1 MFDVLSKINWS
12 PLFISLKT
20 GFVAIIFI
28 FILGVIGAI
37 AVMKM
42 NNRAKWIIDA
52 VFTMPL
58 VLPPTVAGYL
68 LLLVFSLRRPFGIF
82 LKNELG
88 IKVVQSWSGCVIAD
102 VVISFPLMYRS
113 ARAAFEQIDSNIIY
127 AGRTLGMSEFEIITK
142 VVIPTA
148 MPGLLSGGILSFAR
162 AIGEYGATA
171 MLAGNVLGKTRTISV
186 AIASEVA
193 GGNFDIAGIWTCVI
207 VLIAFVIVLA
217 INLITGKGMKN
228 VSRWTK

>member
-1 MFDVLSKINWS
+1 
-12 PLFISLKT
+12 
-20 GFVAIIFI
+20 
-28 FILGVIGAI
+28 
-37 AVMKM
+37 MKM
-42 NNRAKWIIDA
+42 SNRAKWVIDA
-52 VFTMPL
+52 IFTMPL

-68 LLLVFSLRRPFGIF
+68 LLLVFSLRRPFGMF

-88 IKVVQSWSGCVIAD
+88 IKVVQSWSGCVIAA

-113 ARAAFEQIDSNIIY
+113 ARAAFEQIDSNVVY

-142 VVIPTA
+142 VVIPAA

-193 GGNFDIAGIWTCVI
+193 GGNFDTAGVWTCVI
-207 VLIAFVIVLA
+207 VLIAFIIVLA
-217 INLITGKGMKN
+217 INLVTGKGMKN

>member
-28 FILGVIGAI
+28 FILGIIGAI

-42 NNRAKWIIDA
+42 SNRAKWIIDA

-68 LLLVFSLRRPFGIF
+68 LLLVFSLRRPFGMF

-88 IKVVQSWSGCVIAD
+88 IKVVQSWSGCVIAA

-127 AGRTLGMSEFEIITK
+127 AGRTLGMSELEIITK
-142 VVIPTA
+142 VVIPAA

-217 INLITGKGMKN
+217 INLVTGKGMKN

>member
-1 MFDVLSKINWS
+1 MLELLSKINWS

-42 NNRAKWIIDA
+42 SNRAKWVIDA
-52 VFTMPL
+52 IFTMPL

-68 LLLVFSLRRPFGIF
+68 LLLVFSLRRPFGMF

-88 IKVVQSWSGCVIAD
+88 IKVVPSWSGCVIAA

-113 ARAAFEQIDSNIIY
+113 ARAAFEQIDSNVVY

-142 VVIPTA
+142 VVIPAA

-193 GGNFDIAGIWTCVI
+193 GGNFDTAGVWTCVI
-207 VLIAFVIVLA
+207 VLIAFIIVLA
-217 INLITGKGMKN
+217 INLVTGKGMKN

>member
-1 MFDVLSKINWS
+1 MLELLSKINWS

-88 IKVVQSWSGCVIAD
+88 IKVVQSWSGCVIAA

-193 GGNFDIAGIWTCVI
+193 GGNFDTAGVWTCVI
-207 VLIAFVIVLA
+207 VLIAFIIVLA
-217 INLITGKGMKN
+217 INLVTGKGMKN

>member
-1 MFDVLSKINWS
+1 MLELLSKINWS

-42 NNRAKWIIDA
+42 SNRAKWVIDA
-52 VFTMPL
+52 IFTMPL

-68 LLLVFSLRRPFGIF
+68 LLLVFSLRRPFGMF

-88 IKVVQSWSGCVIAD
+88 IKVVQSWSGCVIAA

-113 ARAAFEQIDSNIIY
+113 ARAAFEQIDSNVVY

-142 VVIPTA
+142 VVIPAA

-186 AIASEVA
+186 AIASGVA
-193 GGNFDIAGIWTCVI
+193 GGNFDTAAVWTCVI
-207 VLIAFVIVLA
+207 VLIAFIIVLA
-217 INLITGKGMKN
+217 INLVTGKGMKN

>member
-88 IKVVQSWSGCVIAD
+88 IKVVQSWSGCVIAA

-217 INLITGKGMKN
+217 INLITGKGKKN

>member
-88 IKVVQSWSGCVIAD
+88 IKVIQSLSGCVIAA

-142 VVIPTA
+142 VFILTA

>member
-1 MFDVLSKINWS
+1 MLELLSKINWS

-42 NNRAKWIIDA
+42 SNRAKWVLDA
-52 VFTMPL
+52 IFTMPL

-68 LLLVFSLRRPFGIF
+68 LLLVFSLRRPFGMF

-88 IKVVQSWSGCVIAD
+88 IKVVQSWSGCVIAA

-113 ARAAFEQIDSNIIY
+113 ARAAFEQIDSNIVY

-142 VVIPTA
+142 VVIPAA

-186 AIASEVA
+186 AIAAEVA
-193 GGNFDIAGIWTCVI
+193 GGNFDTAGVWTCVI
-207 VLIAFVIVLA
+207 VLIAFIIVLA
-217 INLITGKGMKN
+217 INLVTGKGMKN

>member
-88 IKVVQSWSGCVIAD
+88 IKVVQSWSGCVIAA

-217 INLITGKGMKN
+217 INLITGNGMKN

>member
-88 IKVVQSWSGCVIAD
+88 IKVVQSWSGCVIAA

-217 INLITGKGMKN
+217 ISLITGKGMKN

>member
-1 MFDVLSKINWS
+1 MLELLSKINWS

-42 NNRAKWIIDA
+42 SNRAKWVIDA
-52 VFTMPL
+52 IFTMPL

-68 LLLVFSLRRPFGIF
+68 LLLVFSLRRPFGMF

-88 IKVVQSWSGCVIAD
+88 IKVVQSWSGCVIAA

-113 ARAAFEQIDSNIIY
+113 ARAAFEQIDSNVVY

-142 VVIPTA
+142 VVIPAA

-193 GGNFDIAGIWTCVI
+193 RGNFDTAGVWTCVI
-207 VLIAFVIVLA
+207 VLIAFIIVLA
-217 INLITGKGMKN
+217 INLVTGKGMKN

>member
-88 IKVVQSWSGCVIAD
+88 IKVVQSWSGCVIAA

-127 AGRTLGMSEFEIITK
+127 AGRTLGMSEFEIITT

-217 INLITGKGMKN
+217 INLVTGKGMKN

>member
-88 IKVVQSWSGCVIAD
+88 IKVVQSWSGCVIAA

-171 MLAGNVLGKTRTISV
+171 MLSGNVLGKTRTISV

>member
-1 MFDVLSKINWS
+1 MFDVLSKINCS

-88 IKVVQSWSGCVIAD
+88 IKVVQSWSGCVIAA

>member
-88 IKVVQSWSGCVIAD
+88 IKVVQSWSGCVIAA
-102 VVISFPLMYRS
+102 VISFPLMYRS

>member
-88 IKVVQSWSGCVIAD
+88 IKVVQSWSGCVIAAI
-102 VVISFPLMYRS
+102 VISFPLMYRS

>member
-1 MFDVLSKINWS
+1 MLELLSKINWS

-42 NNRAKWIIDA
+42 SNRAKWVIDA
-52 VFTMPL
+52 IFTMPL

-68 LLLVFSLRRPFGIF
+68 LLLVFSLRRPFGMF
-82 LKNELG
+82 LNNELG
-88 IKVVQSWSGCVIAD
+88 IKVVQSWSGCVIAA

-113 ARAAFEQIDSNIIY
+113 ARAAFEQIDSNVVY

-142 VVIPTA
+142 VVIPAA

-193 GGNFDIAGIWTCVI
+193 GGNFDTAGVWTCVI
-207 VLIAFVIVLA
+207 VLIAFIIVLA
-217 INLITGKGMKN
+217 INLVTGKGMKN

>member
-12 PLFISLKT
+12 PLFIYLKT

-88 IKVVQSWSGCVIAD
+88 IKVVQSWSGCVIAA

>member
-88 IKVVQSWSGCVIAD
+88 IKVVQSWSGCVIAA

-193 GGNFDIAGIWTCVI
+193 GGNFDTAGVWTCVI

-217 INLITGKGMKN
+217 INLVTGKGMKN

>member
-88 IKVVQSWSGCVIAD
+88 IKVVQSWSGCVIAA

-193 GGNFDIAGIWTCVI
+193 GGNFDIAGIWTCH
-207 VLIAFVIVLA
+207 
-217 INLITGKGMKN
+217 
-228 VSRWTK
+228 

>member
-1 MFDVLSKINWS
+1 MLELLSKINWS

-42 NNRAKWIIDA
+42 SNRAKWVIDA
-52 VFTMPL
+52 IFTMPL

-68 LLLVFSLRRPFGIF
+68 LLLVFSLRRPFGMF

-88 IKVVQSWSGCVIAD
+88 IKVVQSWSGCVIAA

-113 ARAAFEQIDSNIIY
+113 ARAAFEQIDSNVVY

-142 VVIPTA
+142 VVIPAA

-193 GGNFDIAGIWTCVI
+193 GGNFDTAGVWTCVI
-207 VLIAFVIVLA
+207 VLIAFIIVLA
-217 INLITGKGMKN
+217 INLVTGKGMKN

>member
-1 MFDVLSKINWS
+1 M
-12 PLFISLKT
+12 
-20 GFVAIIFI
+20 
-28 FILGVIGAI
+28 
-37 AVMKM
+37 
-42 NNRAKWIIDA
+42 
-52 VFTMPL
+52 
-58 VLPPTVAGYL
+58 LPPTVAGYL

-88 IKVVQSWSGCVIAD
+88 IKVIQSLSGCVIAA

>member
-1 MFDVLSKINWS
+1 MS
-12 PLFISLKT
+12 
-20 GFVAIIFI
+20 
-28 FILGVIGAI
+28 
-37 AVMKM
+37 
-42 NNRAKWIIDA
+42 NRAKWVIDA
-52 VFTMPL
+52 IFTMPL

-68 LLLVFSLRRPFGIF
+68 LLLVFSLRRPFGMF

-88 IKVVQSWSGCVIAD
+88 IKVVQSWSGCVIAA

-113 ARAAFEQIDSNIIY
+113 ARAAFEQIDSNVVY

-142 VVIPTA
+142 VVIPAA
-148 MPGLLSGGILSFAR
+148 MPGLLSGGILYAAR

-193 GGNFDIAGIWTCVI
+193 GGNFDTAGVWTCVI
-207 VLIAFVIVLA
+207 VLIAFIIVLA
-217 INLITGKGMKN
+217 INLVTGKGMKN

>member
-1 MFDVLSKINWS
+1 
-12 PLFISLKT
+12 
-20 GFVAIIFI
+20 
-28 FILGVIGAI
+28 
-37 AVMKM
+37 M

-88 IKVVQSWSGCVIAD
+88 IKVVQSWSGCVIAA

>member
-1 MFDVLSKINWS
+1 MLELLSKINWS

-42 NNRAKWIIDA
+42 SNRAKWVLDA
-52 VFTMPL
+52 IFTMPL

-68 LLLVFSLRRPFGIF
+68 LLLVFSLRRPFGMF

-88 IKVVQSWSGCVIAD
+88 IKVVQSWSGCVIAA

-113 ARAAFEQIDSNIIY
+113 ARAAFEQIDSNIVY
-127 AGRTLGMSEFEIITK
+127 AVRTLGMSEFEIITK
-142 VVIPTA
+142 VVIPAA

-193 GGNFDIAGIWTCVI
+193 GGNFDTAGVWTCVI
-207 VLIAFVIVLA
+207 VLIAFIIVLA
-217 INLITGKGMKN
+217 INLVTGKGMKN

>member
-1 MFDVLSKINWS
+1 
-12 PLFISLKT
+12 
-20 GFVAIIFI
+20 
-28 FILGVIGAI
+28 
-37 AVMKM
+37 MKM

-88 IKVVQSWSGCVIAD
+88 IKVIQSLSGCVIAA

-113 ARAAFEQIDSNIIY
+113 ARATFEQIDSNIIY

>member
-42 NNRAKWIIDA
+42 NNRAKWIIDS

-88 IKVVQSWSGCVIAD
+88 IKVVQSWSGCVIAA

>member
-68 LLLVFSLRRPFGIF
+68 LLLVFSLRRPFCIF

-88 IKVVQSWSGCVIAD
+88 IKVVQSWSGCVIAA

>member
-1 MFDVLSKINWS
+1 MLELLSKINWS

-42 NNRAKWIIDA
+42 SNRAKWVIDA
-52 VFTMPL
+52 IFTMPL

-68 LLLVFSLRRPFGIF
+68 LLLVFSLRRPFGMF
-82 LKNELG
+82 LTNELG
-88 IKVVQSWSGCVIAD
+88 IKVVQSWSGCVIAA

-113 ARAAFEQIDSNIIY
+113 ARAAFEQIDSNVVY
-127 AGRTLGMSEFEIITK
+127 AGRTLGMSELEIITK
-142 VVIPTA
+142 VVIPAA

-193 GGNFDIAGIWTCVI
+193 GGNFDTAGVWTCVI
-207 VLIAFVIVLA
+207 VLIAFIIVLA
-217 INLITGKGMKN
+217 INLVTGKGMKN

>member
-88 IKVVQSWSGCVIAD
+88 IKVVQSWSGCVIAA

-193 GGNFDIAGIWTCVI
+193 SGNFDIAGIWTCVI

>member
-42 NNRAKWIIDA
+42 SNRAKWVIDA
-52 VFTMPL
+52 IFTMPL

-88 IKVVQSWSGCVIAD
+88 IKVVQSWSGCVIAA

-142 VVIPTA
+142 VVIPAA

-217 INLITGKGMKN
+217 INLVTGKGMKN

>member
-1 MFDVLSKINWS
+1 MLELLSKINWS

-42 NNRAKWIIDA
+42 SNRAKWVIDA
-52 VFTMPL
+52 IFTMPL

-68 LLLVFSLRRPFGIF
+68 LLLVFSLRRPFGMF
-82 LKNELG
+82 VKNELG
-88 IKVVQSWSGCVIAD
+88 IKVVQSWSGCVIAA

-113 ARAAFEQIDSNIIY
+113 ARAAFEQIDSNVVY

-142 VVIPTA
+142 VVIPAA

-193 GGNFDIAGIWTCVI
+193 GGNFDTAGVWTCVI
-207 VLIAFVIVLA
+207 VLIAFIIVLA
-217 INLITGKGMKN
+217 INLVTGKGMKN

>member
-1 MFDVLSKINWS
+1 MLELLSKINWS

-42 NNRAKWIIDA
+42 SNRAKWVIDA
-52 VFTMPL
+52 IFTMPL

-68 LLLVFSLRRPFGIF
+68 LLLVFSLRRPFGMF

-88 IKVVQSWSGCVIAD
+88 IKVVQSWSGCVIAA

-113 ARAAFEQIDSNIIY
+113 ARAAFEQIDSNIVY

-142 VVIPTA
+142 VVIPA
-148 MPGLLSGGILSFAR
+148 GLLSGGILSFAR

-193 GGNFDIAGIWTCVI
+193 GGNFDTAGVWTCVI
-207 VLIAFVIVLA
+207 VLIAFIIVLA
-217 INLITGKGMKN
+217 INLVTGKGMKN

>member
-1 MFDVLSKINWS
+1 
-12 PLFISLKT
+12 
-20 GFVAIIFI
+20 
-28 FILGVIGAI
+28 
-37 AVMKM
+37 M

-88 IKVVQSWSGCVIAD
+88 IKVVQSWSGCVIAA

-142 VVIPTA
+142 VVIPAA